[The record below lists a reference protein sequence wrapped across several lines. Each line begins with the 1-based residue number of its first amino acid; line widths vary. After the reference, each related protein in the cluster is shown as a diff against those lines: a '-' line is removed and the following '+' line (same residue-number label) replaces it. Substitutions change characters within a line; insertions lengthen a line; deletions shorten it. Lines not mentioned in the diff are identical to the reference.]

1 MYMVRT
7 ASERKNEKKTKQNK
21 TKQKMN
27 SKLPELVDP
36 LNVFDIL
43 VFFQPIRKGNC
54 IRLIKIIAELF
65 PKDEPVFGIFISL
78 IQTFYVFKF
87 T

>member
-1 MYMVRT
+1 MYMDRT
-7 ASERKNEKKTKQNK
+7 ASERRNEKKTKIK
-21 TKQKMN
+21 KKVN

-54 IRLIKIIAELF
+54 KALIQIIAELF
-65 PKDEPVFGIFISL
+65 PKDEHVFGIFIPL
-78 IQTFYVFKF
+78 IQTF
-87 T
+87 